1 MDTAQ
6 RDDAR
11 FMHTWSRLQ
20 HEARRRFAGCS
31 DCSVAM
37 TGDDANVCRGQGV
50 HRVKH
55 GARRSAVGLRVLLPL
70 RSAIAGVELPRGD
83 EAALLIE
90 AFA

>member
-1 MDTAQ
+1 VGY
-6 RDDAR
+6 DA
-11 FMHTWSRLQ
+11 
-20 HEARRRFAGCS
+20 
-31 DCSVAM
+31 D
-37 TGDDANVCRGQGV
+37 VCRGQGV